1 MDNKIT
7 LEELLLKKMKV
18 IYKYLI
24 KMGCERADA
33 EDIVQDTLFKAIIY
47 IESIDPDRIGTWLFK
62 VALNN
67 YYDLCRRKKKFVS
80 TSPEIENILD
90 NLEASSFIPENY
102 ALDKEKRGKVL
113 EVLNDL
119 KPVYK
124 NLLILKY
131 VGGLSYRE
139 IADVLD
145 IKEQTIKTYI
155 YRAKQKFKSKW
166 RSIYE

>member
-1 MDNKIT
+1 MNNKIT

-33 EDIVQDTLFKAIIY
+33 EDIVQDTIFKAIIY
-47 IESIDPDRIGTWLFK
+47 IETIDPGKIGTWLFK

-67 YYDLCRRKKKFVS
+67 YYDLCRRNKKFVLN
-80 TSPEIENILD
+80 SPEIENIIN
-90 NLEASSFIPENY
+90 NLETFSFIPESH
-102 ALDKEKRGKVL
+102 ALDKERREKVS
-113 EVLNDL
+113 EALNDL

-124 NLLILKY
+124 NLLVLKY
-131 VGGLSYRE
+131 VVGLSYRE